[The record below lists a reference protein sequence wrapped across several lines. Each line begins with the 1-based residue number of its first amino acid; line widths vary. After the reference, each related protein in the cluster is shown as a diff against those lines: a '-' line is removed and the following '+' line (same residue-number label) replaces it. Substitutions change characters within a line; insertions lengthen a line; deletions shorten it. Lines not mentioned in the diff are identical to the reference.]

1 MNENET
7 LERKE
12 IKYISQKE
20 NGARK
25 RKKKDFKRKK
35 KNSFPFRRMIKC
47 NRSQITFQVQ
57 ISSTSDRQLEAAI
70 LIKDERKLKLTSYDW
85 SARYFESRYM
95 YFVHKL
101 REMNCQLHAD
111 QSTSRTSKRKRA
123 TKKWHSNA
131 REWEKN
137 FFLTRELYSQ
147 EQKENKRM
155 PIYRWTVKNA

>member
-35 KNSFPFRRMIKC
+35 NSFSFRRMIKC

-70 LIKDERKLKLTSYDW
+70 LIKDERKLKLTSYD
-85 SARYFESRYM
+85 
-95 YFVHKL
+95 
-101 REMNCQLHAD
+101 
-111 QSTSRTSKRKRA
+111 
-123 TKKWHSNA
+123 
-131 REWEKN
+131 
-137 FFLTRELYSQ
+137 
-147 EQKENKRM
+147 
-155 PIYRWTVKNA
+155 